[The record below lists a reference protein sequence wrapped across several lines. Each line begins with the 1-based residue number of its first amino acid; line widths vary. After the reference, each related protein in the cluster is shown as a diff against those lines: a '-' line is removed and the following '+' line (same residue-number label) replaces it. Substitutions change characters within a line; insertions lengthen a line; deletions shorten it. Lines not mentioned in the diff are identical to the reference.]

1 VKRPKLRVRWR
12 SESAA
17 STGRVTPLS
26 DVRHRLPSQAPTYFT
41 PEEISRRH
49 VRRAVALV
57 MILLMVQIWLL
68 TSTLE
73 SFLVGQRE
81 TAVPAALIS
90 GLQFLACMEIYLL
103 VDRLDREA
111 HK

>member
-1 VKRPKLRVRWR
+1 
-12 SESAA
+12 
-17 STGRVTPLS
+17 
-26 DVRHRLPSQAPTYFT
+26 
-41 PEEISRRH
+41 
-49 VRRAVALV
+49 

-81 TAVPAALIS
+81 RAVPAALIS
-90 GLQFLACMEIYLL
+90 GLLFLACMEIYLL

>member
-1 VKRPKLRVRWR
+1 MARRECCIHR
-12 SESAA
+12 SGHSTIRCAPPFAQPSADLLHA
-17 STGRVTPLS
+17 
-26 DVRHRLPSQAPTYFT
+26 
-41 PEEISRRH
+41 EEISRRH
-49 VRRAVALV
+49 VRRAVALL

-81 TAVPAALIS
+81 RAVPAALIS
-90 GLQFLACMEIYLL
+90 GLLFLACMEIYLL